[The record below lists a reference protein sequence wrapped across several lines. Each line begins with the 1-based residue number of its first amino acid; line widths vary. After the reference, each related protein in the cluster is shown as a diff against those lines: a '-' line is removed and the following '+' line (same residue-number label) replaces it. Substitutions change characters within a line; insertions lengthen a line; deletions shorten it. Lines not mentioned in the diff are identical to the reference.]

1 MSLREVGKCFL
12 AMDSSYTW
20 SCKAVNSIF
29 NLGIKGSLLYATC
42 SFLYVFLQACTL
54 VEQSIEFLDQMD
66 KLRRVCLFYFVLS
79 KSSRSVEHILCMYSR
94 PRAQHVY
101 CASIIIMY

>member
-1 MSLREVGKCFL
+1 MLHIHFFTYL
-12 AMDSSYTW
+12 
-20 SCKAVNSIF
+20 
-29 NLGIKGSLLYATC
+29 
-42 SFLYVFLQACTL
+42 LQACTL

-79 KSSRSVEHILCMYSR
+79 KSSRSVEHILYMYPR

-101 CASIIIMY
+101 CASILCIRLIYERIL